1 MNAFISRLIR
11 EDAGQDLVE
20 YGLLAAIVSIAATAT
35 LLIVGPEIRELYSVV
50 ASKVKSATSATVTM
64 P

>member
-50 ASKVKSATSATVTM
+50 ASKVKSATSATV